1 MSDYCAPADRPL
13 SVLHV
18 FDPSRRGKEW
28 TPSQVATSG
37 WTMCGLE
44 LVCAE
49 LWQLIERQD
58 GDTVCHACLGEPDP
72 EERLW

>member
-1 MSDYCAPADRPL
+1 
-13 SVLHV
+13 
-18 FDPSRRGKEW
+18 
-28 TPSQVATSG
+28 
-37 WTMCGLE
+37 MCGLE